1 METLK
6 DLLEY
11 LKRYNDSIAIQQYE
25 NRKLVK
31 YTYLQLYEN
40 VKRMQSYYMDIG
52 VRGINVAIIAE
63 DSFEWIVHYLALVTA
78 GAVVVAIDKE
88 LPCENIEILL
98 KKSNSRYV
106 VLSEKLHIDIKQEG
120 ISVIPIGVL
129 GEITY
134 SEEKDISLKSDDEA
148 MIVFTSGT
156 TGEAKGVVLTHK
168 NLLSVIRNA
177 RENIPVKGNT
187 FSVLP
192 FNHTYGLVCNIFII
206 LEMGGMITIND
217 KLKYFRKNLKEVAPD
232 VMFMAP
238 AIIEKLYS
246 EIERRL
252 KENRKEKILNFAI
265 SSSELLRKIGI
276 DMRRYFF
283 KNILSELGG
292 NLNLIITGGANLQI
306 KQAEF
311 FERIGITVLN
321 GYGITECSPLI
332 SINPI
337 AKIKNESVGIPLSYC
352 RVKIEKRDN
361 EKFGE
366 ILVNG
371 TNVMKGYFQDD
382 VATKKAI
389 EDGWYKT
396 GDLGY
401 IDDEGYIYI
410 TGRIK
415 NVIILSNGKNVYPEE
430 IEQLLI
436 TSKYIEEVVVKE
448 KDDKIV
454 AEIYPE
460 YSELQEKP
468 LESIIEI
475 IEREVDM
482 FNKEKLPSFERINQI
497 ICRTDPFEKTSVGK
511 IKRW

>member
-1 METLK
+1 M
-6 DLLEY
+6 
-11 LKRYNDSIAIQQYE
+11 
-25 NRKLVK
+25 
-31 YTYLQLYEN
+31 
-40 VKRMQSYYMDIG
+40 
-52 VRGINVAIIAE
+52 
-63 DSFEWIVHYLALVTA
+63 
-78 GAVVVAIDKE
+78 
-88 LPCENIEILL
+88 
-98 KKSNSRYV
+98 
-106 VLSEKLHIDIKQEG
+106 
-120 ISVIPIGVL
+120 
-129 GEITY
+129 
-134 SEEKDISLKSDDEA
+134 
-148 MIVFTSGT
+148 
-156 TGEAKGVVLTHK
+156 
-168 NLLSVIRNA
+168 
-177 RENIPVKGNT
+177 
-187 FSVLP
+187 
-192 FNHTYGLVCNIFII
+192 
-206 LEMGGMITIND
+206 
-217 KLKYFRKNLKEVAPD
+217 
-232 VMFMAP
+232 
-238 AIIEKLYS
+238 
-246 EIERRL
+246 
-252 KENRKEKILNFAI
+252 KENRKEKIFNFAI